1 MLLYIDDDSVDRV
14 LIRGLTVSGY
24 NTLTGNHREPK
35 KPVRRKQAMLRGL
48 KARRFIALKMWIV
61 SRKEKGLQ
69 AVCLIHNCIW
79 HTASLNCQEINQTI
93 NSVDHFAMNEWITAD
108 CLNILASTACERCE
122 FRGGI
127 FPLIRESYL
136 KRDPPLQD
144 FLGET
149 VFF

>member
-93 NSVDHFAMNEWITAD
+93 NSVDHFAMNLVDHGRLPEHT
-108 CLNILASTACERCE
+108 
-122 FRGGI
+122 
-127 FPLIRESYL
+127 
-136 KRDPPLQD
+136 
-144 FLGET
+144 GEHSLRT
-149 VFF
+149 L